1 MKDLILINKK
11 KINKLK
17 FKIINIS
24 YLILNKK
31 NNLFKIQIK

>member
-11 KINKLK
+11 KMNKLK